1 MQSLRLILSNRRY
14 LAPAW
19 VFASI
24 NILIGTWALY
34 IPSVKH
40 KLGLDDG
47 ALGLAL
53 LAFSIGLLLTIPVS
67 TVIIRWLGLGR
78 TTILALCAFS
88 VAMLGPVQADS
99 FSVLCGLLFVAGTMT
114 SLTDIGMNAL
124 VSELEK
130 EDEQHFMSAAH
141 GFFSM
146 GGVIGAGIGSLII
159 GWFAAP
165 VWHMAAVAAFVVGTN
180 LYLCGTYRK
189 RVSAEAEKEEG
200 GFKIGLLRPLFGL
213 AVLSFMIMGS
223 EGAIEH
229 WSKLYMLDV
238 VKISSDKLA
247 GFGFVAFSTTM
258 MLGRFWGDGVS
269 RRFGPLKIIMGGT
282 LLASLGFVAVLSG
295 VYSVALLGFA
305 LVGLG
310 FSVIIPELFRLA
322 GKTKGVSSSEG
333 IAVVAG
339 LGYVGFLGSP
349 ALLGFLSSISS
360 LRLSFMVL
368 LGFALT
374 AFLIAGFLGRG
385 VREKRTK
392 GGRE

>member
-14 LAPAW
+14 FAPAW
-19 VFASI
+19 VFASL
-24 NILIGTWALY
+24 NIVIGTWALY
-34 IPSVKH
+34 IPTVKD

-47 ALGLAL
+47 TLGLAL
-53 LAFSIGLLLTIPVS
+53 LAFSIGLLVTIPVS
-67 TVIIRWLGLGR
+67 TAIIRRAGLGR
-78 TTILALCAFS
+78 TTIFAICAFS
-88 VAMLGPVQADS
+88 LAMLGPLLATS
-99 FSVLCGLLFVAGTMT
+99 FAVLCGLLFMAGTMT

-124 VSELEK
+124 ISELEK
-130 EDEQHFMSAAH
+130 EDEQNFMSAAH

-165 VWHMAAVAAFVVGTN
+165 VWHMAAVAVFVIGTN
-180 LYLCGTYRK
+180 LYLSGAYKDMLGAGTGR
-189 RVSAEAEKEEG
+189 EES
-200 GFKIGLLRPLFGL
+200 GFKFGLLRPLLGL

-238 VKISSDKLA
+238 VKTPSDQLA
-247 GFGFVAFSTTM
+247 GFGFVAFSATM
-258 MLGRFWGDGVS
+258 MLGRFWGDAIS
-269 RRFGPLKIIMGGT
+269 SRFGPLKIIMCGT
-282 LLASLGFVAVLSG
+282 LLASVGFVAVLSG
-295 VYSVALLGFA
+295 VYGVALLGFA

-322 GKTKGVSSSEG
+322 GKAKGVSSSEG

-368 LGFALT
+368 LGFALA
-374 AFLIAGFLGRG
+374 AFLIAGFL
-385 VREKRTK
+385 KRRA
-392 GGRE
+392 G

>member
-1 MQSLRLILSNRRY
+1 MQSLWLILGNRRY
-14 LAPAW
+14 FAPAW
-19 VFASI
+19 VFASL
-24 NILIGTWALY
+24 NIVVGTWALY
-34 IPSVKH
+34 IPTVKAN
-40 KLGLDDG
+40 LALDDG

-67 TVIIRWLGLGR
+67 TAIIRRVGLGR
-78 TTILALCAFS
+78 TTIIAIIAFS
-88 VAMLGPVQADS
+88 LAMLGPVLANS
-99 FSVLCGLLFVAGTMT
+99 FAALCGLLFLAGTMA

-130 EDEQHFMSAAH
+130 ADEQNFMSAAH

-146 GGVIGAGIGSLII
+146 GGVVGAGIGSLII
-159 GWFAAP
+159 GWFIAP
-165 VWHMAAVAAFVVGTN
+165 VWHMLAVAVFVIGTN
-180 LYLCGTYRK
+180 LYLCGVYK
-189 RVSAEAEKEEG
+189 NMVSADSGRGEG
-200 GFKIGLLRPLFGL
+200 GFRLGLLRPLLGL

-238 VKISSDKLA
+238 IKIPSDQLA
-247 GFGFVAFSTTM
+247 GFGFVAFSATM
-258 MLGRFWGDGVS
+258 MLGRFWGDAISG
-269 RRFGPLKIIMGGT
+269 RFGPLRIIMGGT

-295 VYSVALLGFA
+295 FYGVALFGFA

-322 GKTKGVSSSEG
+322 GKTKGISSSEG
-333 IAVVAG
+333 IAVVGG

-368 LGFALT
+368 LGFALG
-374 AFLIAGFLGRG
+374 AFLIAATMRSS
-385 VREKRTK
+385 VK
-392 GGRE
+392 G

>member
-1 MQSLRLILSNRRY
+1 MQSLGLILSNRRY

-19 VFASI
+19 VFASL
-24 NILIGTWALY
+24 NIVIGTWALY
-34 IPSVKH
+34 IPSVKN

-67 TVIIRWLGLGR
+67 TFIIRSLGLGR
-78 TTILALCAFS
+78 TTIIALCAFCT
-88 VAMLGPVQADS
+88 AMSGPLLAFDFTS
-99 FSVLCGLLFVAGTMT
+99 LCGLLFVAGTLT

-146 GGVIGAGIGSLII
+146 GGVIGAGVGSLIL

-165 VWHMAAVAAFVVGTN
+165 VWHMAAVAVFVISTN
-180 LYLCGTYRK
+180 VYLCGAYWQRI
-189 RVSAEAEKEEG
+189 SAKVEQEEG
-200 GFKIGLLRPLFGL
+200 GFKLSLLRPLFGL

-229 WSKLYMLDV
+229 WSTLYMLDV
-238 VKISSDKLA
+238 VKIPSDQLA

-258 MLGRFWGDGVS
+258 MLGRFWGDGIS
-269 RRFGPLKIIMGGT
+269 SRFGPLKIIMGGT

-295 VYSVALLGFA
+295 TYGVALLGFA

-349 ALLGFLSSISS
+349 ALLGFLSNISS

-368 LGFALT
+368 LGFALG
-374 AFLIAGFLGRG
+374 AFLIAGFL
-385 VREKRTK
+385 KR
-392 GGRE
+392 RAN

>member
-1 MQSLRLILSNRRY
+1 MVYNYIYIMQSLRLILSNRRY
-14 LAPAW
+14 FAPSW
-19 VFASI
+19 VFASV
-24 NILIGTWALY
+24 NILVGTWALY
-34 IPSVKH
+34 IPSVKN

-67 TVIIRWLGLGR
+67 TFIIKKLGLGR
-78 TTILALCAFS
+78 TTIFALCAFG
-88 VAMLGPVQADS
+88 VAMLGPVLANS
-99 FSVLCGLLFVAGTMT
+99 FVSLCGLLFIAGTMT

-130 EDEQHFMSAAH
+130 EDEQNFMSAAH

-165 VWHMAAVAAFVVGTN
+165 VWHMATVAAFVIGTN
-180 LYLCGTYRK
+180 LYLSSAYRN
-189 RVSAEAEKEEG
+189 RISAEAKQEEG
-200 GFKIGLLRPLFGL
+200 GFKIGLLRPLLGL

-238 VKISSDKLA
+238 VKISSDQLA

-258 MLGRFWGDGVS
+258 MLGRFWGDGIS

-282 LLASLGFVAVLSG
+282 LLASLGFVSVLSG
-295 VYSVALLGFA
+295 VYTLALVGFA

-322 GKTKGVSSSEG
+322 GKTEGVTSSEG
-333 IAVVAG
+333 IAIVAG

-360 LRLSFMVL
+360 LQLSFMAL
-368 LGFALT
+368 LGFALAAFMIA
-374 AFLIAGFLGRG
+374 AFLKRRAG
-385 VREKRTK
+385 
-392 GGRE
+392 

>member
-1 MQSLRLILSNRRY
+1 MQSLRLILRNRRY

-19 VFASI
+19 VFASL
-24 NILIGTWALY
+24 NIVVGTWALY
-34 IPSVKH
+34 IPTVKD
-40 KLGLDDG
+40 KLGIDDG

-53 LAFSIGLLLTIPVS
+53 LAFSIGLLVTIPVS
-67 TVIIRWLGLGR
+67 TAIIRWIGLGR
-78 TTILALCAFS
+78 TTIIAICAFS
-88 VAMLGPVQADS
+88 LAMLGPVLATS
-99 FSVLCGLLFVAGTMT
+99 LASLCGLLFMAGTMA

-130 EDEQHFMSAAH
+130 EDEQNFMSAAH

-146 GGVIGAGIGSLII
+146 GGLIGAGIGSLII
-159 GWFAAP
+159 GWFTAP
-165 VWHMAAVAAFVVGTN
+165 VWHMAAVATFILSTN
-180 LYLCGTYRK
+180 LYLCGAYRD
-189 RVSAEAEKEEG
+189 RVSTKAEQGDG
-200 GFKIGLLRPLFGL
+200 GFKIGLLRPLLGL

-229 WSKLYMLDV
+229 WSKLYMLDI
-238 VKISSDKLA
+238 VKIPSDQLA
-247 GFGFVAFSTTM
+247 SLGFVAFSTTM
-258 MLGRFWGDGVS
+258 MLGRFWGDGIS
-269 RRFGPLKIIMGGT
+269 SRFGPLKIIMGGT
-282 LLASLGFVAVLSG
+282 LLASLGFVAVLSE
-295 VYSVALLGFA
+295 VYGVALLGFA

-368 LGFALT
+368 LGFTLGAFLIT
-374 AFLIAGFLGRG
+374 AFLKQRAG
-385 VREKRTK
+385 
-392 GGRE
+392 